1 MNNITMGYEYFII
14 NRETGEILSS
24 WCLSGRWRVGGRNQ
38 WSKIWTTSFPEDIN
52 DLVDFIPGKTGLEI
66 FSFVTEQINF
76 FMKHGVELVP
86 ESEIYT
92 DRFRNA
98 RTDPETGKIIKPQGY
113 NFPPSAGD
121 RVWDTMQI
129 LKDMDR
135 RYLRILFN
143 LLEITMKY
151 PNAVW
156 SESDELETD
165 ELETEDDSSP
175 LDEFNYCDF
184 RERWARGD
192 AKYFGM

>member
-1 MNNITMGYEYFII
+1 
-14 NRETGEILSS
+14 
-24 WCLSGRWRVGGRNQ
+24 
-38 WSKIWTTSFPEDIN
+38 
-52 DLVDFIPGKTGLEI
+52 
-66 FSFVTEQINF
+66 
-76 FMKHGVELVP
+76 
-86 ESEIYT
+86 
-92 DRFRNA
+92 
-98 RTDPETGKIIKPQGY
+98 
-113 NFPPSAGD
+113 
-121 RVWDTMQI
+121 MQI
-129 LKDMDR
+129 LRDMDH

-156 SESDELETD
+156 SETDELETDELETDELETD